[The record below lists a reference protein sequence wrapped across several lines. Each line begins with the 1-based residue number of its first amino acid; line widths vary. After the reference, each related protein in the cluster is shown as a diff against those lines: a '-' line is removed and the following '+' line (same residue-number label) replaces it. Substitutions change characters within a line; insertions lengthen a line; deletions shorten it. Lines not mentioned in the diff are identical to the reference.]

1 MKSIKAIVILIILL
15 FSQHSFAQDAPGLG
29 NYWQIGFGLG
39 ELPMGGSFKPSI
51 TIGYHFNDKL
61 YAGIIYQFKDQI
73 SRNEASIN
81 AKSSGLDGLVSA
93 TEEVAQRFLFQ
104 LRYTPVK
111 NAPYLSAGFV
121 FNGMDSEQMLFDDRS
136 RTIAGEN
143 YDGTIIINQT
153 RPAGWGFAMGIG
165 YQYNFKN
172 GFSTGL
178 EWTPACFQY
187 PVPSYAF
194 EGTVT
199 LSENAQNTLVDK
211 MNNEF
216 NSSVTNM
223 YKVFHVGVA
232 YRFQ

>member
-1 MKSIKAIVILIILL
+1 MKSIKATTLLIMLL
-15 FSQHSFAQDAPGLG
+15 FSQHLFAQDTPGQS

-111 NAPYLSAGFV
+111 NTPYLSAGFV
-121 FNGMDSEQMLFDDRS
+121 FNGMDSEQMFFDDRP

-143 YDGTIIINQT
+143 YDGTVIVNQT
-153 RPAGWGFAMGIG
+153 RPPGWGFALGVG

-172 GFSTGL
+172 GFSTGF
-178 EWTPACFQY
+178 EWTPAWFQY

-194 EGTVT
+194 EGTAT